1 VVETPVPFEDE
12 YTSGEELIIWDNL
25 FAPSSGYLAVVL
37 MKYFDDN
44 TAALFG

>member
-25 FAPSSGYLAVVL
+25 FAPRYPGDNGEEWLDDTTQSS
-37 MKYFDDN
+37 DSD
-44 TAALFG
+44 